1 MAPGERQKSEHKC
14 RYQSRKMQR
23 AVVAQ
28 GMLETKTNSYHSE
41 SRGSHPTEGRR
52 RGGQLTSCRERLRGL
67 GEGGTTPKA
76 WHRGRMRLLK
86 TGSPSQP
93 AKLAITRQL
102 RGLRA
107 GVCVCVCMGIFKQ
120 RGLQAPCHPPSPRRT
135 REPKHPPGPWSGENE
150 LLNEAEIYC
159 LLKDL
164 LTGLGG
170 QLSA

>member
-107 GVCVCVCMGIFKQ
+107 GVCVCVCAWVFLSSTVYRLLAIRQVPGE
-120 RGLQAPCHPPSPRRT
+120 RESLNTHLDPGQA
-135 REPKHPPGPWSGENE
+135 KMN
-150 LLNEAEIYC
+150 Y
-159 LLKDL
+159 
-164 LTGLGG
+164 
-170 QLSA
+170 